1 MQTRA
6 LSVEREIRFMA
17 RTEIV
22 QASNSSLRVLAQRDF
37 GPFFVGNLLS
47 NCGTW
52 FQNIAQ
58 ALLIYRL
65 THSTFLVGVV
75 SFAQFAGIILLAPWS
90 GGAADRFNRRRL
102 IITTQLGAM
111 VVTGALALLAV
122 IGLDTVPVIIGLALV
137 LGLTTAF
144 ATPAL
149 QAIVPA
155 LVSRGD
161 LGAAIA
167 MNSVTFNMARAVGP
181 VLGALVVARF
191 GIPWAFGIN
200 CLSYAA
206 LICALLIV
214 HPREQERRP
223 NAPPKLCDS
232 LDLIRHAPQ
241 LAVLLGV
248 VASVS
253 FALDPVTT
261 LAPAFATHVFH
272 HSDTLAGYL
281 IGAFGTG
288 AVIAAVFA
296 TGRSETPYR
305 RITIM
310 LTLLAVGIATYA
322 FLSPLVLA
330 FIALGVAGF
339 GYLAGQTRATTLL
352 QLGVE
357 DHQRGRIMA
366 LWSVCFLGTRPLA
379 SLIDGSLA
387 SLVGVHLTALLM
399 TLPVFAAA
407 TGMLILYR
415 RQSRVAR
422 SEAVKGSVLGGS
434 PASHD

>member
-1 MQTRA
+1 
-6 LSVEREIRFMA
+6 MA
-17 RTEIV
+17 RTETTPT
-22 QASNSSLRVLAQRDF
+22 SNSSLRVLAQRNF
-37 GPFFVGNLLS
+37 GPYFVGNLLS

-75 SFAQFAGIILLAPWS
+75 SFAQFAGIIVLAPWS
-90 GGAADRFNRRRL
+90 GGAADRFDRKRL
-102 IITTQLGAM
+102 IIGTQLGAM
-111 VVTGALALLAV
+111 VVTGALALLA
-122 IGLDTVPVIIGLALV
+122 IAGWDTVPVIIGLALL
-137 LGLTTAF
+137 LGIVTAF
-144 ATPAL
+144 GSPAMN
-149 QAIVPA
+149 AIVPS
-155 LVSRGD
+155 LVNVVD
-161 LGAAIA
+161 LPAAIA

-181 VLGALVVARF
+181 VLGALVVARL
-191 GIPWAFGIN
+191 GIPWAFGLN

-206 LICALLIV
+206 LIGALLIV
-214 HPREQERRP
+214 QPRQHERRP
-223 NAPPKLCDS
+223 GALPKLRDS
-232 LDLIRHAPQ
+232 LDLIRQ
-241 LAVLLGV
+241 DLRLAALLGV

-261 LAPAFATHVFH
+261 LAPAFATQVFH

-305 RITIM
+305 RIFIM
-310 LTLLAVGIATYA
+310 LTLLAMGIAIYA

-330 FIALGVAGF
+330 IVALGVAGF

-366 LWSVCFLGTRPLA
+366 LWSVCFLGTRPIA
-379 SLIDGSLA
+379 SLIDGALA
-387 SLVGVHLTALLM
+387 SFVGIHAAALIM

-407 TGMLILYR
+407 AGMLVFYR
-415 RQSRVAR
+415 RQSRAAR
-422 SEAVKGSVLGGS
+422 TEPAEGSILSGS

>member
-1 MQTRA
+1 
-6 LSVEREIRFMA
+6 MA
-17 RTEIV
+17 RTET
-22 QASNSSLRVLAQRDF
+22 APTSHSSLRVLARRNF
-37 GPFFVGNLLS
+37 GPYFVGNLLS

-75 SFAQFAGIILLAPWS
+75 NFAQFAGIILLAPWS
-90 GGAADRFNRRRL
+90 GGAADRFDRKRL
-102 IITTQLGAM
+102 IIGTQFGSML
-111 VVTGALALLAV
+111 VTGTLALLAV
-122 IGLDTVPVIIGLALV
+122 AGWDTVPVIIGLALL
-137 LGLTTAF
+137 LGLVTAF
-144 ATPAL
+144 GSPAMN
-149 QAIVPA
+149 AIVPS
-155 LVSRGD
+155 LVSRDD
-161 LGAAIA
+161 LPAAIA

-181 VLGALVVARF
+181 VLGALVVARL
-191 GIPWAFGIN
+191 GIPWAFGLN

-206 LICALLIV
+206 LIGALLIV
-214 HPREQERRP
+214 HPRKQPDRPKER
-223 NAPPKLCDS
+223 PKLRDS
-232 LDLIRHAPQ
+232 FALLRRDLR
-241 LAVLLGV
+241 LAALLGV

-253 FALDPVTT
+253 FALDPVST
-261 LAPAFATHVFH
+261 LAPAFATRVFH

-281 IGAFGTG
+281 IGAFGAG

-305 RITIM
+305 RIAIM
-310 LTLLAVGIATYA
+310 LGLLAGGIASFAVLSPLLLAVVA
-322 FLSPLVLA
+322 LA
-330 FIALGVAGF
+330 VGGF

-387 SLVGVHLTALLM
+387 TLLGIHAAALLM

-407 TGMLILYR
+407 AGMLILYR
-415 RQSRVAR
+415 RERHASAR
-422 SEAVKGSVLGGS
+422 AERMKGEVVGGS

>member
-1 MQTRA
+1 
-6 LSVEREIRFMA
+6 MA
-17 RTEIV
+17 RTETAL
-22 QASNSSLRVLAQRDF
+22 ASTSSLRVLAQRNF
-37 GPFFVGNLLS
+37 GPYFVGNLLS

-90 GGAADRFNRRRL
+90 GGAADRFDRKRL
-102 IITTQLGAM
+102 IIGTQLGAM
-111 VVTGALALLAV
+111 IVTGALALLAIV
-122 IGLDTVPVIIGLALV
+122 GWDTVPVIIGLALL
-137 LGLTTAF
+137 LGIVTAF
-144 ATPAL
+144 GSPAMN
-149 QAIVPA
+149 AIVPS
-155 LVSRGD
+155 LVSRND
-161 LGAAIA
+161 LPAAIA

-181 VLGALVVARF
+181 VLGALVVARL
-191 GIPWAFGIN
+191 GIPWAFGLN

-206 LICALLIV
+206 LIGALLIV
-214 HPREQERRP
+214 HPRQHERR
-223 NAPPKLCDS
+223 AGGRPKLRDS
-232 LDLIRHAPQ
+232 LDLIRQ
-241 LAVLLGV
+241 DMRLAALLGV

-261 LAPAFATHVFH
+261 LAPAFATQVFH

-281 IGAFGTG
+281 IGAFGMG
-288 AVIAAVFA
+288 AVIAALFA

-305 RITIM
+305 RISIM

-330 FIALGVAGF
+330 FLALGVAGF

-366 LWSVCFLGTRPLA
+366 LWSVCFLGTRPIA
-379 SLIDGSLA
+379 SLIDGGLA
-387 SLVGVHLTALLM
+387 SLVGIHAAALVM

-407 TGMLILYR
+407 AGMLILYR
-415 RQSRVAR
+415 RQSRAAAR
-422 SEAVKGSVLGGS
+422 TERVEGSVLGGI

>member
-1 MQTRA
+1 MH
-6 LSVEREIRFMA
+6 VFMA
-17 RTEIV
+17 RTEV
-22 QASNSSLRVLAQRDF
+22 APTSNSSLRVLAQRNF
-37 GPFFVGNLLS
+37 GPYFVGNLLS

-75 SFAQFAGIILLAPWS
+75 SFAQFAGIIFLAPWS
-90 GGAADRFNRRRL
+90 GGAADHFDRKRL
-102 IITTQLGAM
+102 IIATQVGSM
-111 VVTGALALLAV
+111 IVTGALALLAV
-122 IGLDTVPVIIGLALV
+122 AGWDTVPVIIGLALL
-137 LGLTTAF
+137 LGLVTAF
-144 ATPAL
+144 GSPAMN
-149 QAIVPA
+149 AIVPS
-155 LVSRGD
+155 LVSRDD

-191 GIPWAFGIN
+191 GIPWAFGTN

-206 LICALLIV
+206 LIGALLIV
-214 HPREQERRP
+214 HPREQAARPKERPR
-223 NAPPKLCDS
+223 LRDS
-232 LDLIRHAPQ
+232 LDIIRQ
-241 LAVLLGV
+241 DLRLAALLGV

-261 LAPAFATHVFH
+261 LAPAFATQVFH

-305 RITIM
+305 RIFSM
-310 LTLLAVGIATYA
+310 LALLAAGIATYA

-357 DHQRGRIMA
+357 DHQRGRVMA

-387 SLVGVHLTALLM
+387 SLVGVHLTALIM

-407 TGMLILYR
+407 TGVLILYR
-415 RQSRVAR
+415 RQSRAAR
-422 SEAVKGSVLGGS
+422 SEAVEGSMLGGS

>member
-1 MQTRA
+1 
-6 LSVEREIRFMA
+6 MA
-17 RTEIV
+17 RTESAP
-22 QASNSSLRVLAQRDF
+22 ASHSSLRVLAQRNF
-37 GPFFVGNLLS
+37 GPYFVGNLLS

-75 SFAQFAGIILLAPWS
+75 SFAQFAGIIVLAPWS
-90 GGAADRFNRRRL
+90 GGAADRFDRKRL
-102 IITTQLGAM
+102 IIGTQLGAM
-111 VVTGALALLAV
+111 IVTGALALLA
-122 IGLDTVPVIIGLALV
+122 IAHWDTVPVIIGLALL
-137 LGLTTAF
+137 LGIVTAF
-144 ATPAL
+144 GSPAMN
-149 QAIVPA
+149 AIVPS
-155 LVSRGD
+155 LVGRDD
-161 LGAAIA
+161 LPAAIA

-181 VLGALVVARF
+181 VLGALVVARL
-191 GIPWAFGIN
+191 GIPWAFGLN

-206 LICALLIV
+206 LIGALLIV
-214 HPREQERRP
+214 HPRQHERRP
-223 NAPPKLCDS
+223 GAPPKLRDS
-232 LDLIRHAPQ
+232 LDLIRRDMR
-241 LAVLLGV
+241 LAALLGV

-261 LAPAFATHVFH
+261 LAPAFATRVFH

-288 AVIAAVFA
+288 AVIAAIFA

-305 RITIM
+305 RIFIM
-310 LTLLAVGIATYA
+310 LTLLAAGIATYA
-322 FLSPLVLA
+322 VLSPLALA

-366 LWSVCFLGTRPLA
+366 LWSVCFLGTRPIA
-379 SLIDGSLA
+379 SLIDGGLA
-387 SLVGVHLTALLM
+387 SLVGIHAAALIM

-407 TGMLILYR
+407 AGMLILYR
-415 RQSRVAR
+415 RQAR
-422 SEAVKGSVLGGS
+422 AARNGRAEGGILGGS
-434 PASHD
+434 PASLD

>member
-1 MQTRA
+1 
-6 LSVEREIRFMA
+6 MA
-17 RTEIV
+17 RTET
-22 QASNSSLRVLAQRDF
+22 ASVSHSSLRVLAERNF
-37 GPFFVGNLLS
+37 GPYFVGNLLS

-75 SFAQFAGIILLAPWS
+75 NFAQFAGIIVLAPWS
-90 GGAADRFNRRRL
+90 GGAADRFDRKRL
-102 IITTQLGAM
+102 IIGTQIGAM
-111 VVTGALALLAV
+111 IVTGTLAV
-122 IGLDTVPVIIGLALV
+122 LAVARWDTVPVIIGLALL
-137 LGLTTAF
+137 LGLVTAF
-144 ATPAL
+144 GSPAMN
-149 QAIVPA
+149 AIVPS
-155 LVSRGD
+155 LVSRDD
-161 LGAAIA
+161 LPAAIA

-181 VLGALVVARF
+181 VLGALVVARL

-206 LICALLIV
+206 LIGALLIV
-214 HPREQERRP
+214 HPRQHERRP
-223 NAPPKLCDS
+223 AARPKLRDS
-232 LDLIRHAPQ
+232 LDLIRQ
-241 LAVLLGV
+241 DMRLAALLGV

-261 LAPAFATHVFH
+261 LAPAFATQVFH

-310 LTLLAVGIATYA
+310 LSLLAIGIATYA

-330 FIALGVAGF
+330 FAALGVAGF

-387 SLVGVHLTALLM
+387 SLLGIHATALMM

-415 RQSRVAR
+415 RQSRAAAR
-422 SEAVKGSVLGGS
+422 AEAVEGSILGGS

>member
-1 MQTRA
+1 
-6 LSVEREIRFMA
+6 MA
-17 RTEIV
+17 GANTATPSR
-22 QASNSSLRVLAQRDF
+22 SSLRVLGQRTF
-37 GPFFVGNLLS
+37 GPYFAGNLLS

-75 SFAQFAGIILLAPWS
+75 NFAQFAGIILLAPWS
-90 GGAADRFNRRRL
+90 GGAADRFDRKRL
-102 IITTQLGAM
+102 IIGTQAGAM
-111 VVTGALALLAV
+111 IVTGTLALLATA
-122 IGLDTVPVIIGLALV
+122 GWDPVPVIIGLALL
-137 LGLTTAF
+137 LGLVTAF
-144 ATPAL
+144 GSPAMN
-149 QAIVPA
+149 AIVPS
-155 LVSRGD
+155 LVSRDD
-161 LGAAIA
+161 LPAAIA

-181 VLGALVVARF
+181 VLGALVVARL
-191 GIPWAFGIN
+191 GIPWAFGLN

-206 LICALLIV
+206 LIGALLIV
-214 HPREQERRP
+214 HPRQQLARPTERPR
-223 NAPPKLCDS
+223 LRDS
-232 LDLIRHAPQ
+232 LHLIRQDRQ
-241 LAVLLGV
+241 LTALLGV

-261 LAPAFATHVFH
+261 LAPAYATRVFH
-272 HSDTLAGYL
+272 HSDTLSGYL
-281 IGAFGTG
+281 IGAFGAG
-288 AVIAAVFA
+288 AVIAALFA
-296 TGRSETPYR
+296 TGHSATPYR
-305 RITIM
+305 RIAMM
-310 LTLLAVGIATYA
+310 LGLLAGGIASYA

-330 FIALGVAGF
+330 IIALAVGGF

-357 DHQRGRIMA
+357 DGQRGRIMA

-387 SLVGVHLTALLM
+387 TLLGIHAAALLM

-407 TGMLILYR
+407 AGMLLLYR
-415 RQSRVAR
+415 RGRHATGR
-422 SEAVKGSVLGGS
+422 AERMKGEVVSGS

>member
-1 MQTRA
+1 MSRIESAPTSR
-6 LSVEREIRFMA
+6 
-17 RTEIV
+17 
-22 QASNSSLRVLAQRDF
+22 SSLRILVQRNF
-37 GPFFVGNLLS
+37 WPFFIGNLLS

-75 SFAQFAGIILLAPWS
+75 SFAQFAGIILLTPWS
-90 GGAADRFNRRRL
+90 GGAADRFDRRRL
-102 IITTQLGAM
+102 IVATQLGAM
-111 VVTGALALLAV
+111 AVTGTLAFLAV
-122 IGLDTVPVIIGLALV
+122 VGWDTVPVIIGLALL

-155 LVSRGD
+155 LVSRDD
-161 LGAAIA
+161 LGAAVA

-181 VLGALVVARF
+181 VLGALVVSRF
-191 GIPWAFGIN
+191 GIPWAFGLN
-200 CLSYAA
+200 ALSYAA
-206 LICALLIV
+206 LIGALLIV
-214 HPREQERRP
+214 HPRQHENRAREQ
-223 NAPPKLCDS
+223 PKLRDS
-232 LDLIRHAPQ
+232 LRLVRNDVR
-241 LAVLLGV
+241 LAMLLGV

-261 LAPAFATHVFH
+261 LAPAFATQVFH

-281 IGAFGTG
+281 IGAFGAG
-288 AVIAAVFA
+288 AVIAALLA
-296 TGRSETPYR
+296 TGGSPIPYR
-305 RITIM
+305 RIAIM
-310 LTLLAVGIATYA
+310 LTLFSGGIACYA
-322 FLSPLVLA
+322 LLSPLVLA
-330 FIALGVAGF
+330 IIALAIAGF

-366 LWSVCFLGTRPLA
+366 LWSVCFLGTRPIA

-387 SLVGVHLTALLM
+387 SLLGIHAAALIM
-399 TLPVFAAA
+399 TLPTFAAA
-407 TGMLILYR
+407 AGMLVLYR
-415 RQSRVAR
+415 RQSPDPAQ
-422 SEAVKGSVLGGS
+422 STPIQKGALGGS
-434 PASHD
+434 SAPSAPHD

>member
-1 MQTRA
+1 
-6 LSVEREIRFMA
+6 MA
-17 RTEIV
+17 RTETV
-22 QASNSSLRVLAQRDF
+22 PASNSSLRVLGQRNF
-37 GPFFVGNLLS
+37 GPYFVGNLLS

-75 SFAQFAGIILLAPWS
+75 SFAQFAGIIVLAPWS
-90 GGAADRFNRRRL
+90 GGAADRFDRKRL
-102 IITTQLGAM
+102 IIATQVGSM
-111 VVTGALALLAV
+111 IVTGALALLAV
-122 IGLDTVPVIIGLALV
+122 AGWDTVPVIIGLALI
-137 LGLTTAF
+137 LGLVTAF
-144 ATPAL
+144 GSPAMN
-149 QAIVPA
+149 AIVPS
-155 LVSRGD
+155 LVSRDD

-181 VLGALVVARF
+181 VLGALVVDRF

-206 LICALLIV
+206 LIGALSIV
-214 HPREQERRP
+214 QPRQQGERPKER
-223 NAPPKLCDS
+223 PKLRES
-232 LDLIRHAPQ
+232 FAVIRQ
-241 LAVLLGV
+241 DMRLAVLLGV

-261 LAPAFATHVFH
+261 LAPAFATQVFH
-272 HSDTLAGYL
+272 RSDTLAGYL

-310 LTLLAVGIATYA
+310 LALLAVGIATYA

-330 FIALGVAGF
+330 FIALAVAGF

-366 LWSVCFLGTRPLA
+366 LWSVCFLGTRPIA

-387 SLVGVHLTALLM
+387 SLVGIHATALLM

-407 TGMLILYR
+407 AGMLVLYL
-415 RQSRVAR
+415 RQSRAAAR
-422 SEAVKGSVLGGS
+422 AEAVEGSVLGGS
-434 PASHD
+434 SASHD

>member
-1 MQTRA
+1 
-6 LSVEREIRFMA
+6 MA
-17 RTEIV
+17 RTET
-22 QASNSSLRVLAQRDF
+22 APTSNSSLRVLAQRNF
-37 GPFFVGNLLS
+37 GPYFVGNLLS

-90 GGAADRFNRRRL
+90 GGAADRFDRKRL
-102 IITTQLGAM
+102 IIGTQLGAM
-111 VVTGALALLAV
+111 VVTGALALLA
-122 IGLDTVPVIIGLALV
+122 IAGWDTVPVIIGLALL
-137 LGLTTAF
+137 LGIVTAF
-144 ATPAL
+144 GSPAMN
-149 QAIVPA
+149 AIVPS
-155 LVSRGD
+155 LVSRDD
-161 LGAAIA
+161 LPAAIA

-181 VLGALVVARF
+181 VLGALVVARL
-191 GIPWAFGIN
+191 GIPWAFGLN
-200 CLSYAA
+200 CLSYVA
-206 LICALLIV
+206 LIGALLIV
-214 HPREQERRP
+214 HPRQHERRP
-223 NAPPKLCDS
+223 GGRPKLRDS
-232 LDLIRHAPQ
+232 LDLIRQ
-241 LAVLLGV
+241 DMRLAALLGV

-261 LAPAFATHVFH
+261 LAPAFATQVFH

-281 IGAFGTG
+281 IGAFGMG
-288 AVIAAVFA
+288 AVIAALFA

-305 RITIM
+305 RISIM
-310 LTLLAVGIATYA
+310 LMLLAAGIATYA

-330 FIALGVAGF
+330 IIALGVAGF

-366 LWSVCFLGTRPLA
+366 LWSVCFLGTRPIA
-379 SLIDGSLA
+379 SLIDGGLA
-387 SLVGVHLTALLM
+387 SLVGIHAAAIIM

-407 TGMLILYR
+407 AGMLVLYR
-415 RQSRVAR
+415 RQSRAAR
-422 SEAVKGSVLGGS
+422 IEPAERSILGGS